1 MKGKQNINFKLLA
14 RQISIV
20 ENELPSYLQILTNLN
35 LTQKKPV
42 IGITGPPGAGKSTLL
57 NALVQQLIQKEN
69 INIAIVAVDP
79 SSPFNYGSILG
90 DRIRMQAAFNKPNIF
105 IRSVASRGSLGGLS
119 AKIIEIVDVIQS
131 KNFDY
136 IFVET
141 VGVGQSEVE
150 IAGLA
155 DVTVVTLT
163 PNVGD
168 DIQMIKAGILEIAD
182 VFAINKADLPG
193 YETLYSFL
201 SKIIHQ
207 NYTKDKAPALVKT
220 MAFKG
225 EGIKKLLAAINLKYN
240 NNELSEN
247 RKAILLTEK
256 ALKLLQNKLTKQID
270 KAKMIKY
277 VHNQLKNNSFQL
289 YRFVDQFNSRQLN
302 A

>member
-1 MKGKQNINFKLLA
+1 MIAGQNINFKTLA

-20 ENELPSYLQILTNLN
+20 ENELPTYFEILTKLSFQN
-35 LTQKKPV
+35 KIPV

-57 NALVQQLIQKEN
+57 NALVKHLTKKDN
-69 INIAIVAVDP
+69 IKIAIIAVDP

-90 DRIRMQAAFNKPNIF
+90 DRIRMQAVFNNPNIF

-119 AKIIEIVDVIQS
+119 AKIIEIVDVIKS
-131 KNFDY
+131 KGFDY

-163 PNVGD
+163 PNSGD

-182 VFAINKADLPG
+182 IFAINKADLPG
-193 YETLYSFL
+193 YETLHSFL

-207 NYTKDKAPALVKT
+207 NYTKEKAPALVKT
-220 MAFKG
+220 IAS
-225 EGIKKLLAAINLKYN
+225 ENIGIDELLAAIELKYN
-240 NNELSEN
+240 NNELN
-247 RKAILLTEK
+247 DDKKAMLLTEK
-256 ALKLLQNKLTKQID
+256 AVKLLQNKFTKRIN
-270 KAKMIKY
+270 KLSLIKY
-277 VHNQLKNNSFQL
+277 IQNELKKNNFQL
-289 YRFVDQFNSRQLN
+289 YKFVQHFNSTS
-302 A
+302 

>member
-1 MKGKQNINFKLLA
+1 MIAEQNINFKTLA

-20 ENELPSYLQILTNLN
+20 ENELPTYFEILTNLSFQN
-35 LTQKKPV
+35 KIPV

-57 NALVQQLIQKEN
+57 NALVKHLTKKDN
-69 INIAIVAVDP
+69 IKIAIIAVDP

-90 DRIRMQAAFNKPNIF
+90 DRIRMQAVFNNPNIF

-119 AKIIEIVDVIQS
+119 AKIIEIVDVIKS
-131 KNFDY
+131 KGFDY

-163 PNVGD
+163 PNSGD

-182 VFAINKADLPG
+182 IFAINKADLPG
-193 YETLYSFL
+193 YETLHSFL

-207 NYTKDKAPALVKT
+207 NYTKEKAPTLVKT
-220 MAFKG
+220 IAS
-225 EGIKKLLAAINLKYN
+225 ENIGIDELLAAIEFKYHN
-240 NNELSEN
+240 IELNDEK
-247 RKAILLTEK
+247 KAMLLTEK
-256 ALKLLQNKLTKQID
+256 AIKLLQNKFTKRIN
-270 KAKMIKY
+270 KLSLIKFIQ
-277 VHNQLKNNSFQL
+277 NELKKNNFQL
-289 YRFVDQFNSRQLN
+289 YKFVQHFNSIS
-302 A
+302 

>member
-1 MKGKQNINFKLLA
+1 MKGGQNINFKTLA
-14 RQISIV
+14 REISIV
-20 ENELPSYLQILTNLN
+20 ENELPAYFQILTNLN
-35 LTQKKPV
+35 LSKKIPV

-57 NALVQQLIQKEN
+57 NAILQQLLKNEK

-90 DRIRMQAAFNKPNIF
+90 DRIRMQASFNLPNVF

-119 AKIIEIVDVIQS
+119 TKIIEIVDVI
-131 KNFDY
+131 KAKAFDY

-163 PNVGD
+163 PNAGD

-193 YETLYSFL
+193 AETLNSFL
-201 SKIIHQ
+201 TKIIHQ
-207 NYTKDKAPALVKT
+207 NYIKDNAPALVNT
-220 MAFKG
+220 VAI
-225 EGIKKLLAAINLKYN
+225 ENIGIEKLLKSINIKYN
-240 NNELSEN
+240 NNEHNEDK
-247 RKAILLTEK
+247 KAILLTTK
-256 ALKLLQNKLTKQID
+256 IFKLLQNKFTKQID
-270 KAKMIKY
+270 KPKLIKY
-277 VHNQLKNNSFQL
+277 VRNEIKNNSFQL
-289 YRFVDQFNSRQLN
+289 YKFVQNFNK
-302 A
+302 

>member
-1 MKGKQNINFKLLA
+1 MIAEQNINFKTLA

-20 ENELPSYLQILTNLN
+20 ENELPTYFEILTNLSFQN
-35 LTQKKPV
+35 KIPV

-57 NALVQQLIQKEN
+57 NALVKHLTKKDN
-69 INIAIVAVDP
+69 IKIAIIAVDP

-90 DRIRMQAAFNKPNIF
+90 DRIRMQAVFNNPNIF

-119 AKIIEIVDVIQS
+119 AKIIEIVDVIKS
-131 KNFDY
+131 KGFDY

-163 PNVGD
+163 PNSGD

-182 VFAINKADLPG
+182 IFAINKADLPG
-193 YETLYSFL
+193 YETLHSFL

-207 NYTKDKAPALVKT
+207 NYTKEKAPTLVKT
-220 MAFKG
+220 IAS
-225 EGIKKLLAAINLKYN
+225 ENIGIDELLAAIEFKYHN
-240 NNELSEN
+240 IELNDEK
-247 RKAILLTEK
+247 KAMLLTEK
-256 ALKLLQNKLTKQID
+256 AIKLLQNNFTKRINKLSL
-270 KAKMIKY
+270 IKFIQ
-277 VHNQLKNNSFQL
+277 NELKKNNFQL
-289 YRFVDQFNSRQLN
+289 YKFVQHFNSIS
-302 A
+302 